1 MFFFS
6 SSAGPT
12 AAEIAAAIA
21 EEDEKVK
28 SLQERVNEANFPY
41 KFSVA
46 AHKRFL
52 VGLKQNV
59 SAAFE
64 AMANHVAWRQRVR
77 LELKLILFQIYDY
90 A

>member
-12 AAEIAAAIA
+12 SAEIAAAKA
-21 EEDEKVK
+21 EEVEKVK
-28 SLQERVNEANFPY
+28 CLQERVNEANFPY

-52 VGLKQNV
+52 IGLKQNV

-64 AMANHVAWRQRVR
+64 AMANHVAWRQRVS
-77 LELKLILFQIYDY
+77 LECELL
-90 A
+90 